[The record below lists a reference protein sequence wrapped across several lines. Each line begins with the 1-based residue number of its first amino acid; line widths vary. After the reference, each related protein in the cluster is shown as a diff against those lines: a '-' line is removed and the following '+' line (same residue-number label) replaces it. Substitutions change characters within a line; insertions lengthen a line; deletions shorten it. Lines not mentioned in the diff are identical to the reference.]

1 MNNMNYKHF
10 KHLPH
15 HSQAS
20 DNAKTET
27 TESGRVYDIDGK
39 KYPSVT
45 TVTGFAKQ
53 AFFAEWRKNNPKEMT
68 RVLDRGNKL
77 HQCVED
83 YLNNKKPSPDDW
95 GPFIWQLFMQMKSEL
110 DKIDNVHAQEIALY
124 SDLLHLA
131 GRVDCVG
138 EYDGK
143 LSIID
148 FKGST
153 RDKKK
158 EDIEN
163 YFQQATAYAIMWQ
176 EMFDKKIE
184 QIVIIVST
192 DDGGVQVFKEN
203 PINYVKSLKR
213 CIEDYFKA
221 VLDERAFL

>member
-1 MNNMNYKHF
+1 MNYKHF

-95 GPFIWQLFMQMKSEL
+95 GPFIWQLFMQMKSESFIYISHCIVL
-110 DKIDNVHAQEIALY
+110 HQI
-124 SDLLHLA
+124 LHLMWNKCYEA
-131 GRVDCVG
+131 IRGWRPRRPPGPIQLPWAQLTPSQQPLDVFSSSCQQHLDS
-138 EYDGK
+138 
-143 LSIID
+143 LS
-148 FKGST
+148 
-153 RDKKK
+153 
-158 EDIEN
+158 
-163 YFQQATAYAIMWQ
+163 TA
-176 EMFDKKIE
+176 
-184 QIVIIVST
+184 S
-192 DDGGVQVFKEN
+192 
-203 PINYVKSLKR
+203 PRSLASLAASR
-213 CIEDYFKA
+213 RP
-221 VLDERAFL
+221 RADVRSL